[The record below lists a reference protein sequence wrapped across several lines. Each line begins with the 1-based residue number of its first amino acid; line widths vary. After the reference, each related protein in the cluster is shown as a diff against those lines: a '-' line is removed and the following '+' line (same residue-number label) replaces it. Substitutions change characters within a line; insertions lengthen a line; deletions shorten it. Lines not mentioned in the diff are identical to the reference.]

1 MASRIFF
8 SVIGMTAASGGYVMY
23 LNQSFSDPMQDII
36 DGRLATSKQLGD
48 PAQQKLGGYPMTFY
62 SEHGI
67 KEPHDLQPALHTH
80 RSDVVDVCIIGGG
93 FAGLHTALALAE
105 KSKKCVVLEASRVGS
120 GASGRN
126 GGDAIIGFHVEAEE
140 LGTLLGDEKAKTL
153 YSHAVLG
160 YDRLKKVIKDYKIKC
175 DPQEVGAVTCMFSNR
190 VEGEKVPIGEVLQKE
205 QEWAA
210 EQKAKYGEEVEV
222 WSKEKLESKGLKSSR
237 YAYGIFNPRSITL
250 NPLELVLGL
259 ARACRERG
267 VTIHE
272 GSPVVNCVKTDD
284 HFVVTTAMGSIK
296 AKDVVVA
303 TASAPLS
310 IFPKLALCTT
320 PLYTAMMLTRPL
332 PKNELDAVMTAK
344 CAIFD
349 ERFALAY
356 FRRVSGDRLL
366 YGSLATPTPMRRAT
380 FEHKLKE
387 DLGKTFPS
395 LARFVEVEASWQ
407 GRLEAKYPI
416 FPMIGRDVG
425 GSGVWY
431 SLGFSGHGLVPTCA
445 AGELLASA
453 IASIPPTCA
462 AREAADTRYKL
473 WSEVALSP
481 SFQVDPKRG
490 YIPPAMPPLLG
501 PFGSVGAYVF
511 CGVLGLSDYL
521 SRKF

>member
-1 MASRIFF
+1 
-8 SVIGMTAASGGYVMY
+8 
-23 LNQSFSDPMQDII
+23 
-36 DGRLATSKQLGD
+36 
-48 PAQQKLGGYPMTFY
+48 
-62 SEHGI
+62 
-67 KEPHDLQPALHTH
+67 
-80 RSDVVDVCIIGGG
+80 
-93 FAGLHTALALAE
+93 
-105 KSKKCVVLEASRVGS
+105 
-120 GASGRN
+120 
-126 GGDAIIGFHVEAEE
+126 
-140 LGTLLGDEKAKTL
+140 
-153 YSHAVLG
+153 
-160 YDRLKKVIKDYKIKC
+160 
-175 DPQEVGAVTCMFSNR
+175 
-190 VEGEKVPIGEVLQKE
+190 
-205 QEWAA
+205 
-210 EQKAKYGEEVEV
+210 
-222 WSKEKLESKGLKSSR
+222 
-237 YAYGIFNPRSITL
+237 
-250 NPLELVLGL
+250 
-259 ARACRERG
+259 
-267 VTIHE
+267 
-272 GSPVVNCVKTDD
+272 
-284 HFVVTTAMGSIK
+284 
-296 AKDVVVA
+296 
-303 TASAPLS
+303 
-310 IFPKLALCTT
+310 
-320 PLYTAMMLTRPL
+320 
-332 PKNELDAVMTAK
+332 MTAK

-416 FPMIGRDVG
+416 FPMIGRDEG

-431 SLGFSGHGLVPTCA
+431 SLGFSGHGLV
-445 AGELLASA
+445 
-453 IASIPPTCA
+453 PTCA